1 MAGTKKY
8 CKSFEQEMS
17 SLSSMT
23 ERLISGEVSLEES
36 NHVYEVG
43 MKLAEKLAKDLTALE
58 ARLEQ
63 IDIKTCAIG
72 PMDEKEE
79 GTENGGAV

>member
-1 MAGTKKY
+1 MAGAKKY

-17 SLSSMT
+17 SLSGMT
-23 ERLISGEVSLEES
+23 ERLSSGELTLEES
-36 NHVYEVG
+36 MQVYEEG
-43 MKLAEKLAKDLTALE
+43 MKLADKLARDLTALE

-63 IDIKTCAIG
+63 IDIKNCAIA

-79 GTENGGAV
+79 STENG

>member
-23 ERLISGEVSLEES
+23 ERLSSGELSLEES
-36 NHVYEVG
+36 MHVYEDG

-63 IDIKTCAIG
+63 IDIKTCAI
-72 PMDEKEE
+72 
-79 GTENGGAV
+79 